1 MTTHLRHAL
10 VPILSLALGS
20 AAALAANPPAAAP
33 AAPAAKGGFQSDL
46 LALVDDVEKKT
57 LSLEE
62 AVPQNKFTWRPA
74 PGVRSIAEAYMHIAF
89 GNYGL
94 TKLATGKEPPA
105 EVGWDFKTRD
115 KWDAKTTDKAQIK
128 AILEKSFDH
137 VRGAVKGMSDAD
149 LDKKVNFFGH
159 DVTARFGLI
168 MLVGHQNEHLGQE
181 IAYARANNVTP
192 PWSKEK

>member
-1 MTTHLRHAL
+1 SRPPRLVHVHLISTLSTFTLSQTSEVTMTTHLRHAL

-33 AAPAAKGGFQSDL
+33 AAPAAKGGFQGDL

-105 EVGWDFKTRD
+105 EVG
-115 KWDAKTTDKAQIK
+115 
-128 AILEKSFDH
+128 
-137 VRGAVKGMSDAD
+137 
-149 LDKKVNFFGH
+149 
-159 DVTARFGLI
+159 
-168 MLVGHQNEHLGQE
+168 
-181 IAYARANNVTP
+181 
-192 PWSKEK
+192 